1 MWNPFARV
9 NSYPTHG
16 ELDRAHL
23 ARRQVLRQNLL
34 PFLQMPLLKERLKD
48 DDEFQKIVRAV
59 LIDCEVDE
67 ELPTEQFGVT
77 YELILAYARNE
88 IPEFPVA
95 ARIHVLDFLIIALE
109 ASLREELEGKAP
121 YRVRKLVVNEN
132 NPIRG
137 KY

>member
-1 MWNPFARV
+1 MWNPFAKV

-67 ELPTEQFGVT
+67 QFPTEQLGVT

-88 IPEFPVA
+88 ISEFPVA

-121 YRVRKLVVNEN
+121 YRVREQVCNDNKINQLE
-132 NPIRG
+132 P
-137 KY
+137 

>member
-1 MWNPFARV
+1 MWNPFAKV

-23 ARRQVLRQNLL
+23 AKRQVLRQNLL
-34 PFLQMPLLKERLKD
+34 HSLQMPLLKERLQD

-59 LIDCEVDE
+59 LIDCEVNE
-67 ELPTEQFGVT
+67 QFPTEQLGVT

-88 IPEFPVA
+88 ISEFRVA

-121 YRVRKLVVNEN
+121 YRVREQVCNDN
-132 NPIRG
+132 RPIPRG
-137 KY
+137 S